1 MQRRTRLFYH
11 LIQMVRF
18 LRIFVAVLCIVC
30 ILALCIAPFADIPLT
45 VMKALQVVIMLMFGL
60 MGSILLIAG
69 SFCRVQLH
77 ESGPRVGRGT
87 PMRCMFLPLEMNCVQ
102 RC

>member
-1 MQRRTRLFYH
+1 
-11 LIQMVRF
+11 MVRF

-45 VMKALQVVIMLMFGL
+45 VMKALQVVVMLVFGL
-60 MGSILLIAG
+60 MGGILLLTGI
-69 SFCRVQLH
+69 FHRVQAH
-77 ESGPRVGRGT
+77 EVASRADRKS
-87 PMRCMFLPLEMNCVQ
+87 PMRCLLLPLETNCVQ